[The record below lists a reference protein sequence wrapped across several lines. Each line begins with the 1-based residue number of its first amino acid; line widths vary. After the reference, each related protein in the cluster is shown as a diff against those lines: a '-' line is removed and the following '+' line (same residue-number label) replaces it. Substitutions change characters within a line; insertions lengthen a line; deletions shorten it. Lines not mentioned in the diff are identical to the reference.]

1 MAHFDSIRKQK
12 LLLKERLLQDQDIV
26 NLLVNQG
33 DNVYDFSDVPLGSRS
48 PAASLIKTHF
58 YVPGTTSTDKN
69 FITMRSRIV
78 YTDTAVVKEVG
89 IVVYVICNQD
99 QIDLMQGSRADLL
112 ADAIDRILNNGEPIF
127 GIGGITL
134 GRAEEVQ
141 FIEGYSGWEVPYV
154 THEFN
159 RRADTL

>member
-1 MAHFDSIRKQK
+1 MAHFDSVRQQK

-33 DNVYDFSDVPLGSRS
+33 NNIVTFKDYALGSRS

-58 YVPGTTSTDKN
+58 YVPGTTTIDKN
-69 FITMRSRIV
+69 FITMRSRII
-78 YTDTAVVKEVG
+78 YADTDVVKEVG
-89 IVVYVICNQD
+89 IVVYIICNQD
-99 QIDLMQGSRADLL
+99 QIDLMQGSRADML
-112 ADAIDRILNNGEPIF
+112 ADAVDRILNNEDALF
-127 GIGGITL
+127 GIGGITI

-141 FIEGYSGWEVPYV
+141 FIEGYSGWEIPYV

-159 RRADTL
+159 RGVDTL